1 MKIYVN
7 TLFTAFLVSD
17 VVALSLSAPRM
28 PFQSCAVHGAA
39 PPTVGE
45 VISMG
50 LTAWGSS
57 PCTFF
62 FFASNTKIWAH
73 FDDFEQRNRI
83 LSVFIW

>member
-1 MKIYVN
+1 MEVLIKIYVKA
-7 TLFTAFLVSD
+7 LFIAFLVSD

-28 PFQSCAVHGAA
+28 PFQSCAVHGATA
-39 PPTVGE
+39 PTVGE

-62 FFASNTKIWAH
+62 FLLPKRK
-73 FDDFEQRNRI
+73 FEHI
-83 LSVFIW
+83 LMILRSEIES